1 MKQKILHIRTV
12 LLQVDKLLKEYT
24 YLLCKKVNFSII
36 GAILHNLCL
45 RKISIK
51 NKLLIILFLI
61 LMRERESSSS
71 SSVFFL
77 ELSLFWRTC
86 MSQVLMNDVR
96 FLRISKPFKLVIIFR
111 IARQIFR

>member
-1 MKQKILHIRTV
+1 MSSEV
-12 LLQVDKLLKEYT
+12 
-24 YLLCKKVNFSII
+24 
-36 GAILHNLCL
+36 
-45 RKISIK
+45 SIK

-61 LMRERESSSS
+61 LIRERE

>member
-1 MKQKILHIRTV
+1 MSSEV
-12 LLQVDKLLKEYT
+12 
-24 YLLCKKVNFSII
+24 
-36 GAILHNLCL
+36 
-45 RKISIK
+45 SIK
-51 NKLLIILFLI
+51 NKLLIILFFDSDK
-61 LMRERESSSS
+61 RERE